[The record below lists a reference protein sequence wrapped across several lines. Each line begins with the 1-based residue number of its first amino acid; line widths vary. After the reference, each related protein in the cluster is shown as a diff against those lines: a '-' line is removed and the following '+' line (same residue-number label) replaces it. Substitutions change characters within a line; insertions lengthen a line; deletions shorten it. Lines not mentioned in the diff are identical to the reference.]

1 MLINKENYNRY
12 KEMLENL
19 GFSQSEAYKMLKSIE
34 PDEEKNNARLVSDFY
49 DGCREIVH
57 RMCRQRCPMNEGFEK
72 KCESCLVQHVFK
84 VLTTQF
90 KISAEASERHGKHP
104 QPVFSALAWLVL
116 KSHEPE
122 RFCW

>member
-1 MLINKENYNRY
+1 MTVTKENYAQCRTALE
-12 KEMLENL
+12 EM
-19 GFSQSEAYKMLKSIE
+19 GFSETESYKMLKSIE
-34 PDEEKNNARLVSDFY
+34 PDEEKDNTRLVSDFF
-49 DGCREIVH
+49 DGCREIVN

-72 KCESCLVQHVFK
+72 KCESCLVQHVFQ

-90 KISAEASERHGKHP
+90 KITAEESEGHGKHP

-122 RFCW
+122 SFCW